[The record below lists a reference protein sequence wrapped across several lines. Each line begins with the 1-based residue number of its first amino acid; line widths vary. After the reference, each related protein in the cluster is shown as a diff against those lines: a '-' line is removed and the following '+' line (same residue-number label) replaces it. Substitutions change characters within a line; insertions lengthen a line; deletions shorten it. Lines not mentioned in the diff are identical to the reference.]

1 MFMRMCGLLLL
12 LLYFANSSLAQTSD
26 LDELPLHVL
35 RQRFSV
41 SPNDTNKVRL
51 QLALGHLMLLKATR
65 EQKDIDSA
73 ISFSTQAA
81 VLSRQLNFD
90 FGIINAMLLSTETD
104 YCRNNRDIG
113 LKTAR
118 DALTYAR
125 THNNSDGEARSYH
138 LIAQYYSTA
147 DSASLQ
153 SRISYFN
160 KAIAIFRKNKNNLWL
175 SYLLIG
181 NADMLFQSERATEAL
196 KLLFE
201 ALNLGKGVSRRT
213 VEGIYWNIGRISL
226 GTGDYTNALKYNL
239 LALQTANE
247 VKDTSL
253 QASYIKNLI
262 ASTYIKMGEYERAIP
277 YSIDVV
283 QMALRYNS
291 PPFFNMG
298 STALAF
304 LYTHTN
310 QLSKALTVL
319 NEMKAKAS
327 SDQDKLSVATYF
339 LYSFIYARRFLKAAQ
354 YAQEVK
360 ELLVKVPPG
369 NVEEIM
375 NAYNSLAYYYSET
388 GQPKKAYQY
397 MELYAAMAHK
407 LSYIEGIAMA
417 KNRYYKV
424 ITSNQ
429 GPNTAIGHFLKDQA
443 ITDSADNK
451 VKAYQIFL
459 LDMENETLKK
469 NRHID
474 SLTADAQL
482 KNIKIKRNQLIQK
495 VTIVGS
501 VMLLIITG
509 LIYSRYRLKQS
520 SNALL
525 TLQKEEI
532 DHKNKVLQQLIMD
545 KNELLKDKDEL
556 LSEKE
561 LLLKEVNHR
570 VKNNLHSVLALLE
583 NQAALLQGE
592 AFEVV
597 NKSRHLIYAM
607 SLIHEQLLETTEL
620 KSVDMSVY
628 LAQLIDH
635 IRECFQGAG
644 RIKFSIQIEAL
655 MLEIFLALPLAL
667 IVNEAVTNALKYAF
681 ADRED
686 GEITVALSMVR
697 GNIQLAIADNGIGIV
712 KAGKSVKGEGMGVR
726 LMRGLCEDIDARIRF
741 ESTNGTR
748 ITVTRYG
755 AGPLDNFN
763 LDNALSHLPDL
774 PI

>member
-1 MFMRMCGLLLL
+1 MRKCGLLLL

-35 RQRFSV
+35 RQRLSV
-41 SPNDTNKVRL
+41 SANDTNKVRL

-73 ISFSTQAA
+73 ISFSAQAA
-81 VLSRQLNFD
+81 ALSRQLNFD

-104 YCRNNRDIG
+104 YYRNNKDTG

-118 DALTYAR
+118 DALTFAR
-125 THNNSDGEARSYH
+125 MHNNSDGEARSYH
-138 LIAQYYSTA
+138 LIAQYYSTG
-147 DSASLQ
+147 DSASLRN
-153 SRISYFN
+153 RIFYIN
-160 KAIAIFRKNKNNLWL
+160 KAIAIFRKTRNNLWL
-175 SYLLIG
+175 SFLLTH

-226 GTGDYTNALKYNL
+226 GIGDYTNALKYNL

-247 VKDTSL
+247 VKDTTL

-277 YSIDVV
+277 YSVDVV
-283 QMALRYNS
+283 HMALRYNS
-291 PPFFNMG
+291 PPIFYTG
-298 STALAF
+298 STGLAF
-304 LYTHTN
+304 EYTHTN

-319 NEMKAKAS
+319 DQMKAKAS
-327 SDQDKLSVATYF
+327 SDQEKLSVATNF
-339 LYSFIYARRFLKAAQ
+339 LYSFIYARRFLKAAP

-360 ELLVKVPPG
+360 ELLVKVPTG
-369 NVEEIM
+369 NVEETM

-388 GQPKKAYQY
+388 GQPKKAYPY
-397 MELYAAMAHK
+397 TELYASMAHK
-407 LSYIEGIAMA
+407 LNYVESINIA

-424 ITSNQ
+424 ITLNQ
-429 GPNTAIGHFLKDQA
+429 GPNSPIGHFLKDQA
-443 ITDSADNK
+443 IRDSADNK

-482 KNIKIKRNQLIQK
+482 KNMKIKRNQLIQK
-495 VTIVGS
+495 VIIAGS

-509 LIYSRYRLKQS
+509 LIYSRYRLKQR

-532 DHKNKVLQQLIMD
+532 DHKNRILQQLIID

-570 VKNNLHSVLALLE
+570 VKNNFHSVLALLE

-592 AFEVV
+592 AFEVI

-628 LAQLIDH
+628 LAQLIVH
-635 IRECFQGAG
+635 IRDCSQEGG
-644 RIKFSIQIEAL
+644 RIKFNIHIEAL
-655 MLEIFLALPLAL
+655 MLEVFLALPLAL

-681 ADRED
+681 ADREA
-686 GEITVALSMVR
+686 GEVTVSLSMVK
-697 GNIQLAIADNGIGIV
+697 GNIRLQIADNGIGIV
-712 KAGKSVKGEGMGVR
+712 RTGKSIKGEGIGIR

-755 AGPLDNFN
+755 TGPHDNFN